1 MSEKKIPFVGLHAHS
16 VAGSI
21 FDAIGYPDEHMDFCY
36 ENGGE
41 ALALTDHGNMNGFSH
56 QFLHWQKMKAEGKEF
71 KPIFGVEAYFLP
83 SIDEWREDY
92 NRIKEDAKLAKTLA
106 KEGDTSGAT
115 VEDEEASKKVIK
127 SVLNRRRHL
136 VLLAQ
141 NQTGLNNLFKLISE
155 SYREENFYR
164 YPRVDYKLLDKY
176 SEGVIASSA
185 CLGGPYAGNYWAN
198 REEGPEAVREAMRET
213 SRQFVKIFGD
223 RWYGEL
229 QWNNIAEQHEL
240 NQHIIEV
247 CKEFDITLISTADS
261 HYPNNEAWKD
271 RELYKRLGW
280 LGKGTPAWAE
290 DNTELPAGVEEI
302 GYELYPKNGNQMW
315 DAYKYYSKT
324 GGFEYDDQLVMDSIT
339 ETHNIA
345 FNRVEDFT
353 PDTTVKLPD
362 FVVPAGFTDAEALVN
377 YALEGLRQR
386 GLHEN
391 EEYTTRLQQ
400 ELDVIEDRGFSKY
413 FLTMKAIADKAN
425 EVQLTGPGR
434 GSAAG
439 SLAAYVLGITQIDPI
454 KYGLLFERFLRK
466 DATDYPDIDY
476 DVAEPME
483 LKEMLMEDWGKNS
496 VIPISNWNTLQLKS
510 LIKDISKFYGVEFGE
525 VNKVTSTM
533 IAEATPAA
541 KMKHG
546 IKAGV
551 YAPTWEEVMELSP
564 SLRGYLVKYPHIKTH
579 VEALVGQVRSC
590 SRHAGGVLIADDL
603 NEHMPIISSGGVRQA
618 PWAEGQ
624 HVRHLEPLGF
634 IKFDLL
640 GLSTLR
646 MIEGAIRHILK
657 RHYNN
662 PEPTFQDVKAF
673 YDKHLHPDVIDFE
686 DQAVYK
692 NIFQRANFAGIF
704 QFTEQRAQEF
714 CAHAKPKSLIDISAI
729 TSIYRPGPLSANVH
743 EQYIQAK
750 SRPHEIDY
758 INEHV
763 KDVTKET
770 YGFLIF
776 QEQIALLAHKLGKDI
791 SLDEG
796 KILRKVL
803 TKKGT
808 GKEARVKKA
817 LRTKFIDGCVEK
829 GIRHSEAEDMWERF
843 EYFSGYGFNKS
854 HAVSYSAI
862 SFQCAWLYNYY
873 PVEWMASFLDKEPEK
888 RKEKAINIAKSN
900 GFEIVEADVNTSSF
914 VWEIDP
920 DNDKRLVQPLA
931 GLKGLGDAA
940 IEQIVANRP
949 FNDIEEFLFHDDI
962 VYSKLNKKA
971 LDVLVRSGALN
982 KLMDDR
988 FTGRKHFWSAVA
1000 VDRVYSKKKFL
1011 ENIETYQDEGGF
1023 TNEEE
1028 IDNLTTL
1035 TGIFPMH
1042 LVMTPDVRQRLD
1054 TYCVPPISD
1063 YDPDLGLVWF
1073 IPREVI
1079 KKKTKHG
1086 KPYWIVSV
1094 IDSNSVLTKFRCWGI
1109 IEGKDRIHVNHP
1121 YMGRLDFD
1129 PAWGFSTRSIRRNLR
1144 LLG

>member
-1 MSEKKIPFVGLHAHS
+1 MTDKKIPFVGLHAHS

-83 SIDEWREDY
+83 SIEEWQEEYD
-92 NRIKEDAKLAKTLA
+92 RIKADAKLAKTLA
-106 KEGDTSGAT
+106 KAGDTSGAT
-115 VEDEEASKKVIK
+115 VEDEEASKKAVK
-127 SVLNRRRHL
+127 SVINRRRHL

-198 REEGPEAVREAMRET
+198 REEGPEAVRAAMRET
-213 SRQFVKIFGD
+213 SKEFVKVFGD

-229 QWNNIAEQHEL
+229 QWNNIPEQHEL
-240 NQHIIEV
+240 NKYIIET

-290 DNTELPAGVEEI
+290 DNTELPEGVEEI

-315 DAYKYYSKT
+315 DAYKYYSKV
-324 GGFEYDDQLVMDSIT
+324 GGHEYDDELVMNSIT

-345 FNRVEDFT
+345 FNRVEDFV
-353 PDTTVKLPD
+353 PDTSVKLPD
-362 FVVPAGFTDAEALVN
+362 FVVPAGFTATSALVN

-386 GLHEN
+386 GLHESK
-391 EEYTTRLQQ
+391 EYTDRLKM
-400 ELDVIEDRGFSKY
+400 ELDVIDDRGFSKY
-413 FLTMKAIADKAN
+413 FLTMKAISDKAN

-439 SLAAYVLGITQIDPI
+439 SLVAYVLGITQIDPI

-483 LKEMLMEDWGKNS
+483 LKELLMDDWGKNS
-496 VIPISNWNTLQLKS
+496 VVPISNWNTLQLKS
-510 LIKDISKFYGVEFGE
+510 LIKDISKFYGIEFME
-525 VNKVTSTM
+525 VNKVTSSM
-533 IAEATPAA
+533 IFEATPAA

-551 YAPTWEEVMELSP
+551 YTPTWEEVMELSP
-564 SLRGYLVKYPHIKTH
+564 SLRGFLVKYPHIKTH

-603 NEHMPIISSGGVRQA
+603 NEHMPIISSGGVRQS

-624 HVRHLEPLGF
+624 NLRHLEPLGF

-646 MIEGAIRHILK
+646 MIEGAIRHILI
-657 RHYNN
+657 RHFDT
-662 PEPTFQDVKAF
+662 PSPTFEDVQKF
-673 YDKHLHPDVIDFE
+673 YNKHLHPDVVDFD
-686 DQAVYK
+686 DQNVYK
-692 NIFQRANFAGIF
+692 NVFQRGNFAGIF

-714 CAHAKPKSLIDISAI
+714 CANAKPKSLVDISAI

-750 SRPHEIDY
+750 SMPHEIDY
-758 INEHV
+758 LNEHV
-763 KDVTKET
+763 KDVTQET

-776 QEQIALLAHKLGKDI
+776 QEQIALLAHKLGKNLT
-791 SLDEG
+791 LDEG
-796 KILRKVL
+796 NMLRKVL

-808 GKEARVKKA
+808 GKAARVKNK
-817 LRTKFIDGCVEK
+817 LKKKFVDGCVEK
-829 GIRHSEAEDMWERF
+829 GIRQREAEDMWERF

-854 HAVSYSAI
+854 HAISYSAI
-862 SFQCAWLYNYY
+862 SFQCAWLWNYY

-888 RKEKAINIAKSN
+888 RKEKAINIAKQN
-900 GFEIVEADVNTSSF
+900 GFFIEKADVNRSSF

-920 DNDKRLVQPLA
+920 DDERKLIQPLA

-949 FNDIEEFLFHDDI
+949 FANIEEFLFHDDI
-962 VYSKLNKKA
+962 VYSKLNKRA
-971 LDVLVRSGALN
+971 LDRLVRSGAMDRLI
-982 KLMDDR
+982 DDR

-1000 VDRVYSKKKFL
+1000 VDRVYNRKRFN
-1011 ENIETYQDEGGF
+1011 ENIEKYAPEEDF
-1023 TNEEE
+1023 TDAEE
-1028 IDNLTTL
+1028 IDNLTTI

-1042 LVMTPDVRQRLD
+1042 LVVTPEVQGKLND
-1054 TYCVPPISD
+1054 YHIPAISD

-1073 IPREVI
+1073 IPREI
-1079 KKKTKHG
+1079 IRKKTKNG
-1086 KPYWIVSV
+1086 KPYWIVEV

-1109 IEGKDRIHVNHP
+1109 VEGKDRIHLNRP
-1121 YMGRLDFD
+1121 YMGKLDFD
-1129 PAWGFSTRSIRRNLR
+1129 PAWGFSTRSIKRNLR